1 MKPESRSSEEEDT
14 VMSRKSKKSAKKLDV
29 VKANR
34 FDPNALATNRAGALA
49 AGQKSR
55 LAMRLASTAV
65 SSIASVAF
73 GILWLYL
80 AVIAVP
86 KQTIVNHW
94 LGLIIAVFS
103 FLFGVIWIVD
113 GVRNLVKDSVSLLRD
128 ILSGE
133 VAVAEGPA
141 RKEYDGRHYAS
152 LWHRLF
158 NSIWFFSVDQ
168 RVQHLEAFKGTHFYV
183 LDGQRFIVS
192 QKGYAAL
199 TEGLS
204 YRLYYAPRS
213 RRLVNIESVPGEASA

>member
-1 MKPESRSSEEEDT
+1 MPR
-14 VMSRKSKKSAKKLDV
+14 RSKKSAKKLDV

-55 LAMRLASTAV
+55 LAIRLVSMAF

-73 GILWLYL
+73 GVLWICL
-80 AVIAVP
+80 AVIAMP

-94 LGLIIAVFS
+94 LGLIIAVIS
-103 FLFGVIWIVD
+103 FLLGVIWIVD
-113 GVRNLVKDSVSLLRD
+113 GVRNLVKDSFSLLRD

-133 VAVAEGPA
+133 VVVAEGSV

-168 RVQHLEAFKGTHFYV
+168 RVQYLEAFKGTHFYV
-183 LDGQRFIVS
+183 LGGQRFIVS
-192 QKGYAAL
+192 QKGYTAL
-199 TEGLS
+199 TEGPP

-213 RRLVNIESVPGEASA
+213 MRLVNIESVPSEASA

>member
-1 MKPESRSSEEEDT
+1 LKVAHQSKEGIIMP
-14 VMSRKSKKSAKKLDV
+14 RKSKKSVQKLDV

-34 FDPNALATNRAGALA
+34 FDLNALATNRTGALA

-55 LAMRLASTAV
+55 LTIRLASMAF

-73 GILWLYL
+73 GVLWLYL
-80 AVIAVP
+80 AVITVP

-94 LGLIIAVFS
+94 LALIIAVFL

-113 GVRNLVKDSVSLLRD
+113 GVRNLVKDSFSLLRD

-133 VAVAEGPA
+133 VAVAEGSA
-141 RKEYDGRHYAS
+141 RKEYDSRHYAS

-158 NSIWFFSVDQ
+158 NSIWFFSVDSRAQ
-168 RVQHLEAFKGTHFYV
+168 YLEAFKGTHFYV

-199 TEGLS
+199 TEGPS
-204 YRLYYAPRS
+204 YRLYYVPRS
-213 RRLVNIESVPGEASA
+213 KRLVNIEPVSGEANV

>member
-1 MKPESRSSEEEDT
+1 LKENV
-14 VMSRKSKKSAKKLDV
+14 VMPRKSKKSTKKLDV

-34 FDPNALATNRAGALA
+34 FDSNALATNRAGALA

-55 LAMRLASTAV
+55 LTIRLASMAF

-73 GILWLYL
+73 GIFWIYL

-94 LGLIIAVFS
+94 LAVIFAVFS
-103 FLFGVIWIVD
+103 LIFGVIWIVD
-113 GVRNLVKDSVSLLRD
+113 GVRNLIRDSVSLLRD

-141 RKEYDGRHYAS
+141 RREYDSRHYAS

-158 NSIWFFSVDQ
+158 NSIWFFSVDRRAQ
-168 RVQHLEAFKGTHFYV
+168 YLEAFKGTHFYV

-199 TEGLS
+199 TEGPS
-204 YRLYYAPRS
+204 YRLYYVPRS
-213 RRLVNIESVPGEASA
+213 KRLVNIETVSGEANA

>member
-1 MKPESRSSEEEDT
+1 LLIKEDGI
-14 VMSRKSKKSAKKLDV
+14 MPRKSKKSTKKLDV
-29 VKANR
+29 VEANR
-34 FDPNALATNRAGALA
+34 FDPNALATNRARALA

-55 LAMRLASTAV
+55 LTIRLASMAF

-80 AVIAVP
+80 AMITVP

-94 LGLIIAVFS
+94 LALIIAVFL

-113 GVRNLVKDSVSLLRD
+113 GVRNLIKDSSSLLRD

-133 VAVAEGPA
+133 VVVAEGPVC
-141 RKEYDGRHYAS
+141 REYDSRHYAS

-168 RVQHLEAFKGTHFYV
+168 RAQYLEAFKGTHFYV

-199 TEGLS
+199 TEGPS
-204 YRLYYAPRS
+204 YRLYYVPRS
-213 RRLVNIESVPGEASA
+213 KRLVNIELLPGEANA

>member
-1 MKPESRSSEEEDT
+1 MAFSS
-14 VMSRKSKKSAKKLDV
+14 L
-29 VKANR
+29 
-34 FDPNALATNRAGALA
+34 
-49 AGQKSR
+49 
-55 LAMRLASTAV
+55 
-65 SSIASVAF
+65 ASVAF

-80 AVIAVP
+80 AVITVP

-94 LGLIIAVFS
+94 LALIIVVFL
-103 FLFGVIWIVD
+103 FLFGVIWIID
-113 GVRNLVKDSVSLLRD
+113 GVKNLVKDSFSLLRD
-128 ILSGE
+128 ILGGE

-168 RVQHLEAFKGTHFYV
+168 RAQYLEAFKGTHFYM

-199 TEGLS
+199 TEGPS
-204 YRLYYAPRS
+204 YRLYYVPRS
-213 RRLVNIESVPGEASA
+213 KRLVNIEPVPGEANA

>member
-1 MKPESRSSEEEDT
+1 
-14 VMSRKSKKSAKKLDV
+14 MSKKSKKSTKKLDIF
-29 VKANR
+29 KANR
-34 FDPNALATNRAGALA
+34 FDPNALATNRAGALT

-55 LAMRLASTAV
+55 LTMRLASMTF
-65 SSIASVAF
+65 SSIVSVAF
-73 GILWLYL
+73 GIFWLYL

-94 LGLIIAVFS
+94 LALIFAVFS
-103 FLFGVIWIVD
+103 FIFGVIWIVD
-113 GVRNLVKDSVSLLRD
+113 GIRNLVKDSFSLLRD

-133 VAVAEGPA
+133 VVVAEGPA
-141 RKEYDGRHYAS
+141 RKEYGGRHYAS

-158 NSIWFFSVDQ
+158 NSIWFFSVDR

-199 TEGLS
+199 TEGPS
-204 YRLYYAPRS
+204 YRLCYVPRS
-213 RRLVNIESVPGEASA
+213 KRLVNIETVPGEANA